1 MLKSLPSVD
10 QSLLY
15 PEVSELVE
23 LYSRDMVVEW
33 VRAAIDEL
41 RGELQEGAEL
51 ALGDDGKIE
60 SGLVAER
67 VRKQAEKLLAPSL
80 RRVVNATG
88 IVIHT
93 NLGRSP
99 LSDNLMQAIK
109 DVLGAYSNLEY
120 DLEAGERG
128 SRQVHLEGLI
138 RAMTGAEAG
147 FVVNNNAAAVLVTL
161 NTLAA
166 GREVAVSRGELIE
179 IGGSFRIPD
188 IIASGG
194 ARIREVGATNK
205 TKVSD
210 YEKVISPDTALLLK
224 VHTSNYKIVGFTQEV
239 SVSELVDLGRKNGLP
254 VMVDLGSGLFMDLE
268 KHGIEGEKPVK
279 HYVDAGA
286 DVITFSGD
294 KLLGGPQAGFIVGR
308 SDIIER
314 IKQNPMVRALRVGKL
329 TIAALEATMAAYLS
343 PESLTDK
350 IPTLKLLLR
359 SSDEI
364 RNAARRLSREL
375 TKRLPG
381 AGISVEQDEAFAG
394 GGSLPAS
401 PLPTSVVAI
410 EVPGMSAEDLAR
422 AFRGAEIP
430 VIGRL
435 RSGRFCLDCRTV
447 LSKDPALIIAAADQI
462 NSSR

>member
-10 QSLLY
+10 QILLS
-15 PEVSELVE
+15 PEVSELLG

-33 VRAAIDEL
+33 ARAAVDEL
-41 RGELQEGAEL
+41 REELQEGAEL
-51 ALGDDGKIE
+51 PLGDDGKIE

-67 VRKQAEKLLAPSL
+67 VRSKAEKLLAPSL
-80 RRVVNATG
+80 KRVVNATG

-109 DVLGAYSNLEY
+109 GVLGAYSNLEY
-120 DLEAGERG
+120 DLEAAERG
-128 SRQVHLEGLI
+128 SRHAHLEKLI
-138 RAMTGAEAG
+138 RALTGAEAG
-147 FVVNNNAAAVLVTL
+147 FVVNNNAAAVLVAL

-194 ARIREVGATNK
+194 ARIREVGTTNK
-205 TKVSD
+205 TKISD

-224 VHTSNYKIVGFTQEV
+224 VHTSNYKIVGFTQDA
-239 SVSELVDLGRKNGLP
+239 SVSELVELGRKNGLP

-268 KHGIEGEKPVK
+268 KHGIEGEKPVRR
-279 HYVDAGA
+279 YVEAGA

-294 KLLGGPQAGFIVGR
+294 KLLGGPQAGFIVGK

-343 PESLTDK
+343 PESLTEK

-375 TKRLPG
+375 KKKLPQ
-381 AGISVEQDEAFAG
+381 AELKVEQDEAFAG

-401 PLPTSVVAI
+401 PLPTFVVSI
-410 EVPGMSAEDLAR
+410 EVPDMSAEDLAR
-422 AFRGAEIP
+422 AFRSAEVP

-435 RSGRFCLDCRTV
+435 RSGRFCLDCRTI
-447 LSKDPALIIAAADQI
+447 LPGDHSIICSAAEKIIAQ
-462 NSSR
+462 R